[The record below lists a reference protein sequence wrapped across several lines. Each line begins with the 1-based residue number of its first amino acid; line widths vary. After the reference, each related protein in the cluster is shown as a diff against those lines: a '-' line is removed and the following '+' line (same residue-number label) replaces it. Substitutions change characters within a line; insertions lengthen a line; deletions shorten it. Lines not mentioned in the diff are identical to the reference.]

1 MLSRYIVLPD
11 SSVLINLVEGCLP
24 KILLETFEGR
34 VYVAPSVITE
44 VSRKQDAT
52 LTFLNLNLQRG
63 HIGTMDLSAQELL
76 IAHELANH
84 PLYGLKSRTSTC

>member
-34 VYVAPSVITE
+34 VYVAPSVSLISIFN
-44 VSRKQDAT
+44 VVT
-52 LTFLNLNLQRG
+52 L
-63 HIGTMDLSAQELL
+63 
-76 IAHELANH
+76 
-84 PLYGLKSRTSTC
+84 GLWIFPHRSY